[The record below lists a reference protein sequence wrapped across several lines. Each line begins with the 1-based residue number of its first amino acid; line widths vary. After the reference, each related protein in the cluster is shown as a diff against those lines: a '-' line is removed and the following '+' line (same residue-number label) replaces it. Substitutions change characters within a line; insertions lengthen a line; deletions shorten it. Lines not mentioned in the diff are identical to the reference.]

1 MVNETTCSLHSDR
14 TAGKVTRMASGSFM
28 VRVMNIPDPL
38 STALRWKAHQCSS
51 GHGWL
56 FA

>member
-51 GHGWL
+51 GHG
-56 FA
+56 